1 MREMFL
7 SIIQLRF
14 ICTEIRT
21 NIKNTQTLGAA
32 LKKIV
37 IAFVIILANKMEF
50 TAIMIQQK
58 INQPMQYWR
67 EKIKNLRRDQNGRK
81 WLS

>member
-14 ICTEIRT
+14 ICTEITT
-21 NIKNTQTLGAA
+21 NIKNIQTFRVA

-67 EKIKNLRRDQNGRK
+67 EKIKKVRHDQNGRK